1 MTAGCI
7 PPHDSQDQAQDRAG
21 IGDVLARWVRRGLPG
36 VRLEEPGIVW
46 TTSPRAD
53 REAGS

>member
-1 MTAGCI
+1 MTTGCI